1 MTDANESSETNKQD
15 DKFNLDKILVDEIG
29 EGKYQVHAIAL
40 CGLVAF
46 FFGLTANDF
55 IFFAE
60 RLKTRCKIQEC
71 EENALSSF
79 SQPWLENAIPPFG
92 DAFDNCHRYA
102 SSDHLWN
109 VSAECPSNLFDRS
122 TTVKCSDYVYQ
133 YQNSAVYEFNLACD
147 EWRWF
152 LFGFMPLL
160 GMTVSLPV
168 AGFVS
173 DRWGRRFALSIT
185 AFNMAWINAARYWAN
200 SYTVFILIG
209 FLGSAFGSGCLS
221 CCHTLA
227 LELVSP
233 TRRMAA
239 VSILT
244 SCNCLG
250 AVVKGL
256 LAWTQP
262 YWRDLILMLYLPM
275 SVSIFYFWIAPE
287 SVRWLISKKRYEEAK
302 TILLKASKMNGRVL
316 SDNTLKKITE
326 GVNSANSKGD
336 NGTNLFYMMWKHKTI
351 LVNCI
356 AMSVC
361 SLSSAFMT
369 KGLAISSVS
378 ISGNKYVNFC
388 MVAVVAIPGLWTA
401 TFLNDKI
408 GRRSFFF
415 CLFWVSGFCQLINI
429 FIPKGSHGI
438 QLALY
443 LLTKFC
449 AAAISSTIVV
459 YKAEL
464 FPTSYRSRLTGFTSI
479 FARCGGFTALLIPAL
494 TDRVWNYLPNVL
506 FSVLAFVSGVLL
518 LFTPETL
525 GASLPETMEDATRL
539 GKDECSP
546 VMDFLRRI
554 IYRKHYVVRHDV
566 GHVDVGKIS

>member
-1 MTDANESSETNKQD
+1 
-15 DKFNLDKILVDEIG
+15 
-29 EGKYQVHAIAL
+29 
-40 CGLVAF
+40 
-46 FFGLTANDF
+46 
-55 IFFAE
+55 
-60 RLKTRCKIQEC
+60 
-71 EENALSSF
+71 
-79 SQPWLENAIPPFG
+79 
-92 DAFDNCHRYA
+92 
-102 SSDHLWN
+102 
-109 VSAECPSNLFDRS
+109 
-122 TTVKCSDYVYQ
+122 
-133 YQNSAVYEFNLACD
+133 
-147 EWRWF
+147 
-152 LFGFMPLL
+152 MPLL

-168 AGFVS
+168 AGIVS
-173 DRWGRRFALSIT
+173 DRWGRRFALAIT

-209 FLGSAFGSGCLS
+209 FLGSAFGSGCMS
-221 CCHTLA
+221 CCYTLA

-239 VSILT
+239 VSVLT
-244 SCNCLG
+244 SFTCLG

-275 SVSIFYFWIAPE
+275 SVCISYFWIAPE
-287 SVRWLISKKRYEEAK
+287 SVRWLMSKKRYEEAK
-302 TILLKASKMNGRVL
+302 IILLKASKMNGRVL
-316 SDNTLKKITE
+316 SDKTLKKITD
-326 GVNSANSKGD
+326 GANCAKSRGD
-336 NGTNLFYMMWKHKTI
+336 NETNLFSVMWEHKTI
-351 LVNCI
+351 LLRCI
-356 AMSVC
+356 AMSVW
-361 SLSSAFMT
+361 SLSSAFMG

-388 MVAVVAIPGLWTA
+388 MVAIVGIPGFWTA
-401 TFLNDKI
+401 TFLNDKV
-408 GRRSFFF
+408 GRRGFLFG
-415 CLFWVSGFCQLINI
+415 LFWVSGLCQLINI

-438 QLALY
+438 QLTLY

-449 AAAISSTIVV
+449 AAATANTMVV

-479 FARCGGFTALLIPAL
+479 FARLGGFTALLIPAL

-506 FSVLAFVSGVLL
+506 FSILAFVSSVLL

-546 VMDFLRRI
+546 IMDLLRRI
-554 IYRKHYVVRHDV
+554 IYRKHYDVTHDD
-566 GHVDVGKIS
+566 GHVDVDKIS